1 MSQYVVQLQDRK
13 DFHWNNHNVCE
24 SIGTSHVARFCR
36 LVRTRKHQLLRH
48 PGTCPFDCF
57 PQKSVKIT
65 KGAVGSTHLGHLNY
79 SSGRFCCLFLL
90 AFPSPVIS
98 QFLSKSLKTFC
109 VAQLCS
115 WIVSSYKVSTYNPTN
130 RLHPENR
137 QTGPNKAA
145 YMQTTKCNFPVR

>member
-1 MSQYVVQLQDRK
+1 MLCNYKIAKTSTGITTTYVSPLAHHMVPGSAAWSGHENI
-13 DFHWNNHNVCE
+13 DFCDALALAPLTV
-24 SIGTSHVARFCR
+24 F
-36 LVRTRKHQLLRH
+36 LK
-48 PGTCPFDCF
+48 
-57 PQKSVKIT
+57 KSVKIT
-65 KGAVGSTHLGHLNY
+65 KGAVGSTHLAHLNY
-79 SSGRFCCLFLL
+79 SSGRSCCLFLL

-115 WIVSSYKVSTYNPTN
+115 WIVSPYKVSTYNPTN